1 MQPEP
6 CAGRAAGA
14 GTCTLL
20 TGHCCTADAALEAR
34 DLELA
39 AAWSRNQVLQE
50 QLEQA
55 EAVRATL
62 AKDLR
67 RAERNLSQVRFLQN
81 SLQDSLAEHSN

>member
-1 MQPEP
+1 MQPKP
-6 CAGRAAGA
+6 RAGRAAGA

-20 TGHCCTADAALEAR
+20 TGVGCTADVALEAR

-62 AKDLR
+62 ANDLR
-67 RAERNLSQVRFLQN
+67 RAERNLSQVRCL
-81 SLQDSLAEHSN
+81 

>member
-1 MQPEP
+1 M
-6 CAGRAAGA
+6 
-14 GTCTLL
+14 L
-20 TGHCCTADAALEAR
+20 TGVGCTADAALEAR
-34 DLELA
+34 DRELA

-62 AKDLR
+62 ASDLR

-81 SLQDSLAEHSN
+81 SL